1 MDSST
6 KERLIR
12 CSSQADQDKSVA
24 LVETLERALDVEAF
38 LFDERF
44 GLPALTIVDG
54 GDDALATAYLDIYR
68 TVEGAE
74 GFYDALCGAILAVS
88 QKMGIETLTKL
99 RMKAELKGV
108 EKV

>member
-44 GLPALTIVDG
+44 GKTIALILRIVKSK
-54 GDDALATAYLDIYR
+54 R
-68 TVEGAE
+68 
-74 GFYDALCGAILAVS
+74 
-88 QKMGIETLTKL
+88 K
-99 RMKAELKGV
+99 
-108 EKV
+108 